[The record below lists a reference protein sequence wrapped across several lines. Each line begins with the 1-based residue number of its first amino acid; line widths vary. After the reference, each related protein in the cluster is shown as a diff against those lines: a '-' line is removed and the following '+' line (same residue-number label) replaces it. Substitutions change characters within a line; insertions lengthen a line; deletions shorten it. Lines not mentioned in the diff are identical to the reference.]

1 MQSRLRSFLLLIAA
15 PVVSVVFA
23 LVLSSILLMAAGSDP
38 IEVFADMVQHG
49 RKLETIVDMLNR
61 ATPLYISGIAAAIGF
76 RMNLFNIGV
85 EGQYLMG
92 AFFAAA
98 AGGAIDL
105 PPVIHVLFILAV
117 AMTVGALWAGLAGL
131 LKTTRGIS
139 EVIST
144 IMLNAIAT
152 SGIVAWLSVEWRE
165 GRLST
170 NSGTKII
177 AESGHIFD
185 LRAVLEIFTPD
196 VGGGRDLSGVL
207 LIALIVGIC
216 YHLLVN
222 RSR

>member
-1 MQSRLRSFLLLIAA
+1 MLSRMRSLMLELAA
-15 PVVSVVFA
+15 PVTAVVLA
-23 LVLSSILLMAAGSDP
+23 IVLSSILLVAAGSDP
-38 IEVFADMVQHG
+38 IEVFSDMLDHG
-49 RKLETIVDMLNR
+49 TKLETMIDMLNR

-76 RMNLFNIGV
+76 KMNLFNIGV

-105 PPVIHVLFILAV
+105 PEGIHVLFILVV

-152 SGIVAWLSVEWRE
+152 SGIVAWLSVAWRE
-165 GRLST
+165 GGLST
-170 NSGTKII
+170 NSGTKTI
-177 AESGHIFD
+177 AESGHMFT
-185 LRAVLEIFTPD
+185 LTGFVEIFTRD
-196 VGGGRDLSGVL
+196 VGGGRQQGRHP
-207 LIALIVGIC
+207 AA
-216 YHLLVN
+216 
-222 RSR
+222 R